1 MRTPLITFLLL
12 LIISSVLWARDPRE
26 EKRIEHLLQ
35 TVESLKGAAFI
46 RNGTE
51 YNAKD
56 AGKHLRMKLAKAGD
70 RVKTAEDFIEGCA
83 SRSSFS
89 GERTR
94 FDCQMERSP
103 RRLHFFEPSFESLTM
118 PASKS
123 PNHAMERTATRC
135 AFAFSMTKT
144 FSPRATIAPGGR
156 RSSNSR

>member
-1 MRTPLITFLLL
+1 MLATRRAVADLVLVDDDSMRTPLVILLLLL
-12 LIISSVLWARDPRE
+12 LIPSVLWARDARE

-56 AGKHLRMKLAKAGD
+56 AGKHLRMKLKMAGD

-89 GERTR
+89 NDAYKIRLSDGTITETAPFFRAKLR
-94 FDCQMERSP
+94 EFDEA
-103 RRLHFFEPSFESLTM
+103 H
-118 PASKS
+118 K
-123 PNHAMERTATRC
+123 
-135 AFAFSMTKT
+135 
-144 FSPRATIAPGGR
+144 
-156 RSSNSR
+156 

>member
-83 SRSSFS
+83 IAIILFRRCLQDSIARWNDHRDGFIFSSQASRV
-89 GERTR
+89 
-94 FDCQMERSP
+94 
-103 RRLHFFEPSFESLTM
+103 
-118 PASKS
+118 
-123 PNHAMERTATRC
+123 
-135 AFAFSMTKT
+135 
-144 FSPRATIAPGGR
+144 
-156 RSSNSR
+156 

>member
-1 MRTPLITFLLL
+1 MPADFGADAKVAMVTPTLLLSTNSSRIRPKLWVEFSLGDYAMRTPLITFLLL

-46 RNGTE
+46 RNGTG

-89 GERTR
+89 GDAYKIRLPDGTITETASFFRAKLR
-94 FDCQMERSP
+94 EFDDAR
-103 RRLHFFEPSFESLTM
+103 
-118 PASKS
+118 K
-123 PNHAMERTATRC
+123 
-135 AFAFSMTKT
+135 
-144 FSPRATIAPGGR
+144 
-156 RSSNSR
+156 